1 MRYSSYKTGIL
12 EIDIQHANIDFIL
25 SELAKEGLGKEIKE
39 KNYETL
45 KNTLALHFDFEEKW
59 AQKNNRNFDSNHK
72 NSHNKL
78 LERLNEFG
86 NQYTNN
92 KMNMYEISLAFQM
105 DLLKHM
111 QDHDIR
117 LKA

>member
-25 SELAKEGLGKEIKE
+25 SELAEEGLGKEIKE
-39 KNYETL
+39 KSYETL
-45 KNTLALHFDFEEKW
+45 KNALSLHFSFEEKW
-59 AQKNNRNFDSNHK
+59 AQKNNRNFDTGHK
-72 NSHNKL
+72 NSHEKL
-78 LERLNEFG
+78 LEKLNEFG
-86 NQYTNN
+86 DQYAN
-92 KMNMYEISLAFQM
+92 KEMNMYEISLAFQM

-111 QDHDIR
+111 QDHDMR